1 MSAVLLALVALVLGV
16 AAALLGHWLR
26 AILPE
31 HHLHADSRDAMKLVL
46 ALVASMAAL
55 VLGLLVNTSQTV
67 YRSQGENLMLLAANL
82 VTLDR
87 VLLRYGPEAEEA
99 QALLRQDVR
108 AEFAAMT
115 TSAGIRQ
122 ASLLPDG
129 RFDLLEP
136 LNEALERLR
145 PRTDAQR
152 HNLDLALDLTLAIT
166 RTRALMAEQRA
177 NSLPMPFL
185 GVLLFWLAVLFLGFG
200 LMTRLNPT
208 VATAM
213 LIGALAVASALFLI
227 VELDRPFSGLMRLS
241 DAPLRA
247 ALRALDAR

>member
-87 VLLRYGPEAEEA
+87 VLLRYGPEAEEPSSA
-99 QALLRQDVR
+99 CDPEPMRSA
-108 AEFAAMT
+108 T
-115 TSAGIRQ
+115 TST
-122 ASLLPDG
+122 SPWTS
-129 RFDLLEP
+129 P
-136 LNEALERLR
+136 W
-145 PRTDAQR
+145 P
-152 HNLDLALDLTLAIT
+152 
-166 RTRALMAEQRA
+166 
-177 NSLPMPFL
+177 SP
-185 GVLLFWLAVLFLGFG
+185 
-200 LMTRLNPT
+200 
-208 VATAM
+208 
-213 LIGALAVASALFLI
+213 
-227 VELDRPFSGLMRLS
+227 
-241 DAPLRA
+241 AP
-247 ALRALDAR
+247 AR